1 MVDHPVGKRHAA
13 HHQTAVKMAGIGK
26 ILHDM
31 RRETA
36 GAVFL
41 DNQQAVMRC
50 RQPVDQI
57 GVQRL
62 GKAGIG
68 DGEITVR
75 RRQLIRRR
83 QAVGK
88 TSAK

>member
-13 HHQTAVKMAGIGK
+13 HHKTAVKMAGIGK

-31 RRETA
+31 RREAAWT
-36 GAVFL
+36 VFL
-41 DNQQAVMRC
+41 DNQQTVMRC
-50 RQPVDQI
+50 RQPVNQI

-62 GKAGIG
+62 GKAGVG
-68 DGEITVR
+68 DREITMR

-83 QAVGK
+83 HAVGK
-88 TSAK
+88 TCAK